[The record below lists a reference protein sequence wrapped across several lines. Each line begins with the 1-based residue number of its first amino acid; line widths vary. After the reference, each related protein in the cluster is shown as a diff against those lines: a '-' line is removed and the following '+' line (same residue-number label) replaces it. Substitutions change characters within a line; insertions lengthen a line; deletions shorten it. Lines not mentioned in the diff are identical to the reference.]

1 MKITLR
7 NLQQQNF
14 TIEIEEDQTVLNLK
28 EKIQAEKGSEY
39 PVVGQKLIYNGKIL
53 TDEAKLGDCEIE
65 EKKFIVVMVTK
76 PKPAPAASTTP
87 AATTATSTTPASTGA
102 AAATTQPSTNTST
115 TAPAP
120 GEASTTTPTTG
131 APASTTAPAAE
142 LNSDFESSVQS
153 IVAMGYERPQVEK
166 ALRASFN
173 NPDRAVE
180 YLISGIPQDLLQEEL
195 PPAAVA
201 AAVGGGGST
210 GGGQP
215 AAGAVEEDPLGFLR
229 SQPQFEQ
236 MRNVVRENPHLLN
249 AVLQQIGQTNPDLL
263 RVISQNQEEF
273 VRLLN
278 EDSTPPSSGGSSES
292 RESGGNAGGGGGT
305 GGGGGAFQIQVT
317 PQDKEA
323 IERLKSLGFPEHLVV
338 QAYFAC
344 EKNENLAAN
353 FLLQNDYD
361 D

>member
-1 MKITLR
+1 
-7 NLQQQNF
+7 
-14 TIEIEEDQTVLNLK
+14 
-28 EKIQAEKGSEY
+28 
-39 PVVGQKLIYNGKIL
+39 
-53 TDEAKLGDCEIE
+53 
-65 EKKFIVVMVTK
+65 
-76 PKPAPAASTTP
+76 
-87 AATTATSTTPASTGA
+87 
-102 AAATTQPSTNTST
+102 
-115 TAPAP
+115 
-120 GEASTTTPTTG
+120 
-131 APASTTAPAAE
+131 
-142 LNSDFESSVQS
+142 
-153 IVAMGYERPQVEK
+153 
-166 ALRASFN
+166 
-173 NPDRAVE
+173 
-180 YLISGIPQDLLQEEL
+180 
-195 PPAAVA
+195 
-201 AAVGGGGST
+201 
-210 GGGQP
+210 
-215 AAGAVEEDPLGFLR
+215 
-229 SQPQFEQ
+229 

-292 RESGGNAGGGGGT
+292 RESVGNAGGGGGT
-305 GGGGGAFQIQVT
+305 GGAFQIQVT